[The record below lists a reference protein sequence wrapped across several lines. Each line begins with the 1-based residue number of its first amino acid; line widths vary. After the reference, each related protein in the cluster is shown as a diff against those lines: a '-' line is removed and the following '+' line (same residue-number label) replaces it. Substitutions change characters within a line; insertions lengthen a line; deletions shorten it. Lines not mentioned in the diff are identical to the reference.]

1 MSLEN
6 KIEQLTLAVE
16 ALILVLE
23 NKNASEQVTEQVV
36 EQVVELV
43 VEQVVET
50 AVAIEEKAATVTAQD
65 VKDLCLKISR
75 ENPEKYK
82 PLIKDLISSYGATT
96 VGQVKVEELA
106 SLHADL
112 LGL

>member
-36 EQVVELV
+36 EQVI
-43 VEQVVET
+43 EQVVET
-50 AVAIEEKAATVTAQD
+50 AVVIEEKAATVTAQD

>member
-6 KIEQLTLAVE
+6 KIEPLTLAVE

-23 NKNASEQVTEQVV
+23 NKNASEQVTEQ
-36 EQVVELV
+36 V

>member
-23 NKNASEQVTEQVV
+23 NKNASEQVTEQ
-36 EQVVELV
+36 V

>member
-36 EQVVELV
+36 EQVI
-43 VEQVVET
+43 EQVVET
-50 AVAIEEKAATVTAQD
+50 AVVIEEKASTVTAQD

>member
-23 NKNASEQVTEQVV
+23 NKNASEQV
-36 EQVVELV
+36 
-43 VEQVVET
+43 VET
-50 AVAIEEKAATVTAQD
+50 AVVIEEKAATVTAQD